1 MSNILCMYYSR
12 TGNTKKAMEEIAQ
25 ELGAELVE
33 LRDDVVRSGWKGFLR
48 DRKSVV

>member
-25 ELGAELVE
+25 ELGAELE
-33 LRDDVVRSGWKGFLR
+33 MCIR
-48 DRKSVV
+48 DRYSPVPGRVRG

>member
-33 LRDDVVRSGWKGFLR
+33 LRQSHIIGIVDDHCI
-48 DRKSVV
+48 DI